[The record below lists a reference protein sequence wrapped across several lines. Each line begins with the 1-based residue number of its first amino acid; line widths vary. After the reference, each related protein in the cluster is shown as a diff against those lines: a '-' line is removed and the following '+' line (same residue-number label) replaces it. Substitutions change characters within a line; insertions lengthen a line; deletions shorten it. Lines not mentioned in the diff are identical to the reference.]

1 MLTGYLNLD
10 TLIQE
15 AGLTVPTVEKKRRFL
30 LVGTHAHQTTGYSKV
45 TYNII
50 QELAKLG
57 TLDLFHFGFQRFVQ
71 PPPEYRTYPAG
82 VDVFDPV
89 EAERTK
95 TAEQEMGF
103 GFSQLPDYVRKV
115 KPDVILIYNDAG
127 VICRFLDKL
136 TEKLTEAERKQYKM
150 IIYLDQVY
158 VIQRPELLGRIEK
171 DADAYFAFTQYWK
184 QMLEKQGV
192 KKPIYV
198 LRHGFDASQFVIKD
212 RVAMRKKHGI
222 PENLFLFLNLNRNT
236 PRKRYDIVVTAFA
249 ELVARHPTKPLAL
262 LAVCD
267 GGETGGFPIQEIYLR
282 ELERLGVPIQFH
294 AQKLMITK
302 SALTYTDE
310 LINELY
316 SLSDVGITAAEG
328 EGFGLCQFEAMGVGI
343 PQVVPWIGGFRDFCE
358 HGKNCQTVKPKYR
371 SYLALGQSSVGG
383 MAELVDAHDLM
394 LAAEEYVMDSD
405 MRTSHGVKARE
416 TVLQYSWTKEVA
428 GLEQVIQTI

>member
-1 MLTGYLNLD
+1 M
-10 TLIQE
+10 
-15 AGLTVPTVEKKRRFL
+15 
-30 LVGTHAHQTTGYSKV
+30 

-95 TAEQEMGF
+95 AAEQEMGF

-405 MRTSHGVKARE
+405 MRASHGVKARE

-428 GLEQVIQTI
+428 GLERVIQTI

>member
-15 AGLTVPTVEKKRRFL
+15 AGLTVPTVGKKRRFL

-95 TAEQEMGF
+95 AAEQEMGF

-405 MRTSHGVKARE
+405 MRASHGVKARE
-416 TVLQYSWTKEVA
+416 TVLQYSWTKEAA
-428 GLEQVIQTI
+428 GLERVIQTI

>member
-95 TAEQEMGF
+95 AAEQEMGF

-405 MRTSHGVKARE
+405 MRASHGVKARE

-428 GLEQVIQTI
+428 GLERVIQTI

>member
-1 MLTGYLNLD
+1 
-10 TLIQE
+10 
-15 AGLTVPTVEKKRRFL
+15 
-30 LVGTHAHQTTGYSKV
+30 
-45 TYNII
+45 
-50 QELAKLG
+50 
-57 TLDLFHFGFQRFVQ
+57 
-71 PPPEYRTYPAG
+71 
-82 VDVFDPV
+82 
-89 EAERTK
+89 
-95 TAEQEMGF
+95 MGF

-405 MRTSHGVKARE
+405 MRASHGVKARE

-428 GLEQVIQTI
+428 GLERVIQTI